1 MGKALILLI
10 AMFLHITNTLNFQ
23 DMPIVLK
30 IWLVIHN
37 HSAAMAFLHSS
48 KSIYEENLQGEVLW
62 CSYVLIVSRLT
73 TSPANAVLCCV
84 LLYDIISFLQ
94 AREVTETRLSRNEDI
109 PAKTQVIKEFYSA
122 VFSFVSSSLISIQTS
137 SVFALWMFVLILKKN
152 QQCIRHDIND
162 GMK

>member
-1 MGKALILLI
+1 
-10 AMFLHITNTLNFQ
+10 MFLHITNTLNFQ

-30 IWLVIHN
+30 IWLVIQ
-37 HSAAMAFLHSS
+37 
-48 KSIYEENLQGEVLW
+48 KSFSCNGIPPLKEIHVYVYKRKFWHGGVLW

-73 TSPANAVLCCV
+73 TSPADAVLCYI

-94 AREVTETRLSRNEDI
+94 AREVTETLLSRNEDI
-109 PAKTQVIKEFYSA
+109 PAKTPVIKEFYSA
-122 VFSFVSSSLISIQTS
+122 VFSFVSSSLISTQTS

-152 QQCIRHDIND
+152 QQCIRHDIHD